1 MGLDITLGMMDDTS
15 AHPIPAQPTPAI
27 SGKVAVIT
35 GGASGMGRAM
45 AHRFGAAGASVVVA
59 DIEEPAIATTIGELE
74 SAGVEALGIRT
85 DVSDASSM
93 DELAAAVIDRFGQ
106 ADLICLNAGVG
117 AGGPMAD
124 LTSADWAWVLGV
136 NLWGVIHGLRVFLP
150 GLEERGDGHVVI
162 TASVAGIVS
171 YPMMG
176 PYNASKHAVVSIAET
191 MHHELM
197 AKDSNVGVSVLCPGL
212 VNTRILDSDRNRPEQ
227 YREPALAREPTD
239 EATRTIITEIYSGA
253 LEPAAVAEMV
263 HDAVVDKRFY
273 VFTDDVFDDA
283 IARRHREI
291 EQRLNPQLEGH
302 LIETH
307 VRNQH
312 R

>member
-1 MGLDITLGMMDDTS
+1 MGLDITLGTMEGTS
-15 AHPIPAQPTPAI
+15 THSTPAQPTPVI

-59 DIEEPAIATTIGELE
+59 DIEEPAIAATIGELE
-74 SAGVEALGIRT
+74 SVGVEALGIHT

-93 DELAAAVIDRFGQ
+93 DELTTAVTDTFGQ
-106 ADLICLNAGVG
+106 ADLVCLNAGVG

-150 GLEERGDGHVVI
+150 GLEERNDGHLVI

-191 MHHELM
+191 LHHELA
-197 AKDSNVGVSVLCPGL
+197 AKGSNVGVSVLCPGL
-212 VNTRILDSDRNRPEQ
+212 VNTRILESDRNRPEQ
-227 YREPALAREPTD
+227 YREPALATEPADDT
-239 EATRTIITEIYSGA
+239 TRRIITEIYSGA
-253 LEPAAVAEMV
+253 LEPATVAEMV

-291 EQRLNPQLEGH
+291 EQRLNPHLDGH

-307 VRNQH
+307 VRNQQ